1 MTRSIDRRLFLQSGF
16 AALGSSVLVAQSP
29 FAFASTA
36 RRLGERRLPFDNGR
50 RLVVVQ
56 LRGGNDGLNTVVPY
70 SDGTYSRMRPTL
82 AVAPGDVLPADGT
95 SGFHPALAPLLPWWQ
110 SGRMTVVHGVGY
122 PGPDLSHFRSEAI
135 WYTAD
140 PMVGTTD
147 GWLGR
152 WHAALAAPSPVGL
165 TTVGALPSPGLT
177 AAGYVPATVR
187 DPDSFGFDLVTPI
200 PEDAALKRQ
209 LLRDGFTAGAA
220 ADDLLADVG
229 GTGLAADAIVD
240 LVATVPPEAQP
251 PVAYPDSVLVADLT
265 TAARLLAADLGTRV
279 VWVTT
284 SGFDT
289 HADQRDTHAELL
301 TDVASSVAAF
311 LADLE
316 ARDLASRTAVL
327 IWSEFGRRPQENGSQ
342 GTDHGA
348 AAPAFLLG
356 DPVAGGVI
364 GAQPDLTSLDWG
376 GNPRYEIDLRSI
388 YETVLAEHLGVDPR
402 MVFSETFERLGVFRE
417 SPVRVR

>member
-1 MTRSIDRRLFLQSGF
+1 VTRSIDRRLFLQSGF
-16 AALGSSVLVAQSP
+16 AALGSSVLVTQSP
-29 FAFASTA
+29 FALASTA
-36 RRLGERRLPFDNGR
+36 RRLDDRRLPFDNGR

-70 SDGTYSRMRPTL
+70 TDGAYYAMRPSL
-82 AVAPGDVLPADGT
+82 AVTSGDVLPVDQT
-95 SGFHPALAPLLPWWQ
+95 SGFHPAFAPLLPWWQ
-110 SGRMTVVHGVGY
+110 TGRMAVVQGAGY

-140 PMVGTTD
+140 PMVATTD

-152 WHAALAAPSPVGL
+152 WHAALASPSPVGL

-177 AAGYVPATVR
+177 AVGYVPAAIQ
-187 DPDSFGFDLVTPI
+187 DPDSFGFDLVSPI
-200 PEDAALKRQ
+200 PQDSALRRQ
-209 LLRDGFTAGAA
+209 LLRDGFTHGAA
-220 ADDLLADVG
+220 GGDLLAEVA

-240 LVATVPPEAQP
+240 LVATVPPEDVP
-251 PVAYPDSVLVADLT
+251 PVSYPATALGADLT

-284 SGFDT
+284 GGFDT
-289 HADQRDTHAELL
+289 HADQDDTHTALL
-301 TDVASSVAAF
+301 SDVASSVAAF
-311 LADLE
+311 LTDLE
-316 ARDLASRTAVL
+316 ARDLSSRTAVL
-327 IWSEFGRRPQENGSQ
+327 IWSEFGRRPQENGSL

-356 DPVAGGVI
+356 DPVAGGMI

-376 GNPRYEIDLRSI
+376 GNPRFDIDFRSI

-402 MVFSETFERLGVFRE
+402 MVFSEPFERLGVFR
-417 SPVRVR
+417 

>member
-1 MTRSIDRRLFLQSGF
+1 MTRSINRRLFLQSGF
-16 AALGSSVLVAQSP
+16 AALGSSVLVTQSP
-29 FAFASTA
+29 FAFASMA
-36 RRLGERRLPFDNGR
+36 RRAGERRLPFDNGR

-70 SDGTYSRMRPTL
+70 TDSLYHALRPSL
-82 AVAPGDVLPADGT
+82 AVAPGDVLPVDDT
-95 SGFHPALAPLLPWWQ
+95 SGLHPAISPLLPWWQ
-110 SGRMTVVHGVGY
+110 SGRMAVVQGVGY

-140 PMVGTTD
+140 PMVGTTE

-152 WHAALAAPSPVGL
+152 WHAGLGASSPMGL
-165 TTVGALPSPGLT
+165 TTVGPLPSPALT
-177 AAGYVPATVR
+177 AVGYVPAAVQ

-200 PEDAALKRQ
+200 PEDSALKRQ
-209 LLRDGFTAGAA
+209 LLRDGFAAGSAD
-220 ADDLLADVG
+220 DDLLADVAA
-229 GTGLAADAIVD
+229 TGLAADAIVD
-240 LVATVPPEAQP
+240 LVATVPSEPSP
-251 PVAYPDSVLVADLT
+251 PVAYPDSPLAGDLV

-284 SGFDT
+284 GGFDT
-289 HADQRDTHAELL
+289 HADQRDTHADLL
-301 TDVASSVAAF
+301 TDVASGVAAF

-356 DPVAGGVI
+356 DPVRGGLV
-364 GAQPDLTSLDWG
+364 GSQPDLTSLDWG
-376 GNPRYEIDLRSI
+376 GNPRFDIDFRSI

-402 MVFSETFERLGVFRE
+402 MVLSEPFERLGLFG
-417 SPVRVR
+417 